1 MLRLLRCGG
10 LLRCL
15 ALKVQVLL
23 LPCFAS
29 LSYFTLRCSV
39 IYRLAKL
46 SPTTTS
52 VSKAFFDVKKALTL
66 AQPERGKL
74 YQPLSII
81 FQLLSPTYSVCR
93 AKVHN
98 LSGCESHPA
107 KVVPAG
113 SNRNGRGGNEPI
125 EASGVEG
132 P

>member
-74 YQPLSII
+74 Y
-81 FQLLSPTYSVCR
+81 
-93 AKVHN
+93 
-98 LSGCESHPA
+98 
-107 KVVPAG
+107 
-113 SNRNGRGGNEPI
+113 
-125 EASGVEG
+125 
-132 P
+132 